1 MPFRLWP
8 MQLDQEQRRKQD
20 DARWVLRLKMR
31 QGGSSAYELGRMV
44 FHVGT
49 TPDSH
54 GLIMGHEKDLP
65 TEFIERIGYMFQLTP
80 EWAKPNMKIGKAEI
94 IFPDVRSTIRVGTVR
109 TMSKDGVGVK
119 LGRTCRYLYG
129 TEVANPAWTDNIIKV
144 LLQVVSPET
153 GQVAFES
160 TADGARGWFYE
171 TYNRS
176 KAGHTAFKSYFYQW
190 WWHLEYARRVPVGF
204 VPTTEERKLAAL
216 NDLTMEQL
224 AWRRHKIDDELQGDY
239 DRFREQYP
247 ESDVDCFLLS
257 GSQFFDQRGLRFQL
271 ETPGCVPGIESV
283 RGRIRECQTLPV
295 A

>member
-1 MPFRLWP
+1 
-8 MQLDQEQRRKQD
+8 MQADQERRRRRD

-65 TEFIERIGYMFQLTP
+65 TEFIERINYMFQLTP
-80 EWAKPNMKIGKAEI
+80 VWAKPNMKIGKTEI
-94 IFPDVRSTIRVGTVR
+94 IFPDIRSTIRVGTVR

-129 TEVANPAWTDNIIKV
+129 TEVANPAWTDDIIKI
-144 LLQVVSPET
+144 LLQVVSKET

-171 TYNRS
+171 AYQAA
-176 KAGHTAFKSYFYQW
+176 KAGHSKFRAYFYPW
-190 WWHLEYARRVPVGF
+190 KWHPEYAEPVPEGF
-204 VPTTEERKLAAL
+204 EPTTEEQGLMRVY
-216 NDLTMEQL
+216 NLTREQIV
-224 AWRRHKIDDELQGDY
+224 WRRNKIEDELQGDI

-247 ESDVDCFLLS
+247 ENDTDCFLLS
-257 GSQFFDQRGLRFQL
+257 GSQFFDQSALRFQL
-271 ETPGCVPGIESV
+271 ETPGCVMGSDSI
-283 RGRIRECQTLPV
+283 RGRIRELQTLPI